1 MSRVRDGDFSARRTN
16 ERGGSR
22 LNLLIVLAV
31 VAAAAYAGYQYVPV
45 AYHASQLKIYMEDT
59 VNKAVIMNKNAQ
71 WAEEQLRKSL
81 PEYGAPPNT
90 LITVAN
96 RESRLEANVQYIIP
110 IPLLVTT
117 YQYKFNYT
125 TRSSNFFSGG

>member
-1 MSRVRDGDFSARRTN
+1 MSRVRDENFSARRTN

-22 LNLLIVLAV
+22 LNLLIVVAVLA
-31 VAAAAYAGYQYVPV
+31 ALTYGGYQYVPV
-45 AYHASQLKIYMEDT
+45 AYRASQLKIFMEDT

>member
-1 MSRVRDGDFSARRTN
+1 MSQVRDGSFSVRRAS

-22 LNLLIVLAV
+22 LSFLIVMAVLAAV
-31 VAAAAYAGYQYVPV
+31 AYAGYQYVPV
-45 AYHASQLKIYMEDT
+45 AYQASQLKIFMEDT
-59 VNKAVIMNKNAQ
+59 VNKAVIMDKNAQ

-96 RESRLEANVQYIIP
+96 HDARLEANVQYAIP

-117 YQYKFNYT
+117 YMYRFNYT
-125 TRSSNFFSGG
+125 TRSSNFFSK

>member
-1 MSRVRDGDFSARRTN
+1 MGQVRDENFRARRAN

-22 LNLLIVLAV
+22 FNFLIVMMIIVAV
-31 VAAAAYAGYQYVPV
+31 AYAGYQYVPV
-45 AYHASQLKIYMEDT
+45 AYQASQLKIFMGDT
-59 VNKAVIMNKNAQ
+59 MNKAVITDKNAQ
-71 WAEEQLRKSL
+71 WAEDQLRKSL

-96 RESRLEANVQYIIP
+96 RESRLEANVQYTVP